1 MAEVNIRINDQDYKI
16 ACDDGQE
23 QHLASLASYLDS
35 KIREL
40 ITRVGQVGESRLLVM
55 ACLLITDELLE
66 SKKANLE
73 QEKMN
78 KKLGYKEQFSDWR
91 QELEEKC
98 WPGYEKKGMKT
109 MFGKRYPNCV
119 KKSKKKK

>member
-23 QHLASLASYLDS
+23 QHLASLASYLDT

-73 QEKMN
+73 QKKESKSDIQDSQSDGLSIVEFEK
-78 KKLGYKEQFSDWR
+78 LALR
-91 QELEEKC
+91 IEKIA
-98 WPGYEKKGMKT
+98 E
-109 MFGKRYPNCV
+109 RAQ
-119 KKSKKKK
+119 SS